1 MTPDYE
7 LYKTVAGVLIDA
19 GVVTYDIEPDLSDG
33 KALANMPYAIVS
45 NTNLSTTTLTK
56 GIMMT
61 SASVTVNLFAGRKQR
76 DAIEQLRSKVYAL
89 LMNLQKAGEYTVIVD
104 PLTTVNE
111 LYSIKEDNFTGFNAV
126 IDVTY
131 KFYGG

>member
-7 LYKTVAGVLIDA
+7 LYKAVAGVLIDA
-19 GVVTYDIEPDLSDG
+19 GIVTYDVEPELSDAQ
-33 KALANMPYAIVS
+33 ALETMPYAIVS
-45 NTNLSTTTLTK
+45 NASLTTTTLTK
-56 GIMMT
+56 HIMMT

-76 DAIEQLRSKVYAL
+76 DEMEQVRADVYGL
-89 LMNLQKAGEYTVIVD
+89 LMKLGKAGEYTIVAD

-111 LYSIKEDNFTGFNAV
+111 IYAIKEDNFTGFNAV
-126 IDVTY
+126 IDITY